1 MQSNS
6 FYHNYFLIYYFIDT
20 ASDKMSG
27 RVSRQRAPVDY
38 NNKESMVPAWLKGIQ
53 SAKSQTPPKKASKK
67 VVSSPGSAEKEN
79 GVVDKKAAPKSKTSK
94 SHKGSGKE
102 KVAVAGEKKS
112 KQKKPSTIGEKAAAQ
127 PARGRNAGL
136 TVVPIG
142 EFDRRSV
149 RKLKSSNHTFIIKL
163 IYCLFR
169 LMCRGPQS

>member
-1 MQSNS
+1 LNFKREIKTLQSSS
-6 FYHNYFLIYYFIDT
+6 FHHIFNLVYHFIST
-20 ASDKMSG
+20 AFDKMSG

-53 SAKSQTPPKKASKK
+53 STKSQTPPKKASKK

-79 GVVDKKAAPKSKTSK
+79 GAVDKKAAPKPKTLKSSKRSE
-94 SHKGSGKE
+94 KE

-112 KQKKPSTIGEKAAAQ
+112 KQKKPSTIAEKAAAQ

-142 EFDRRSV
+142 EFDRRSDSE
-149 RKLKSSNHTFIIKL
+149 LKCANNIFIIKL
-163 IYCLFR
+163 I
-169 LMCRGPQS
+169 